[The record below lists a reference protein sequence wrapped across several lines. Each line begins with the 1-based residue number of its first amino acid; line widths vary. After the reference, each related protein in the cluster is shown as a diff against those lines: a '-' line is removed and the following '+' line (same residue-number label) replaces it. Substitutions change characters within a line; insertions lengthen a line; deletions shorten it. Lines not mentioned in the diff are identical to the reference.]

1 MSFIRPELMARL
13 HHWREPIGWAA
24 LLAAGALLTWRGY
37 ARLEPLLFVLGLLLA
52 AAGLGLLRGA
62 LRRLRLSS
70 GTLSEG
76 VVMIDE
82 ARIAYFGPRDGG
94 FVDLPAV
101 TRVEIV
107 SRPHLPPASPH
118 AWVITAEDGTRLTI
132 PLGAEGADRLIDAL
146 SPLPGIDFDAGIAA
160 VQARRPGRA
169 TVWSLQHAPRARR
182 IGRD

>member
-1 MSFIRPELMARL
+1 MSFIRPELLARL

-24 LLAAGALLTWRGY
+24 LLATGVFLVWRGY

-52 AAGLGLLRGA
+52 AAGAGLLRAA

-70 GTLSEG
+70 DTLSEG
-76 VVMIDE
+76 VVVIEE
-82 ARIAYFGPRDGG
+82 ARIAYLGPRDGG

-107 SRPHLPPASPH
+107 SRPHLPPSSPH

-132 PLGAEGADRLIDAL
+132 PLGAEGADALFDAL

-160 VQARRPGRA
+160 VSARRPGRA
-169 TVWSLQHAPRARR
+169 IVWRKA
-182 IGRD
+182 G

>member
-13 HHWREPIGWAA
+13 VHWREPIGWAA
-24 LLAAGALLTWRGY
+24 LLATGLLLVWRGY
-37 ARLEPLLFVLGLLLA
+37 ARLEPLLFVGGLILA
-52 AAGLGLLRGA
+52 AAGLGLLRAA
-62 LRRLRLSS
+62 LRRLSLSS
-70 GTLSEG
+70 ATLSEG
-76 VVMIDE
+76 VVVIDE
-82 ARIAYFGPRDGG
+82 ARIAYLGPRDGG

-132 PLGAEGADRLIDAL
+132 PLGAEGADGLFDAL

-160 VQARRPGRA
+160 LTARRPGRA
-169 TVWSLQHAPRARR
+169 TVWRKAS
-182 IGRD
+182 

>member
-1 MSFIRPELMARL
+1 M
-13 HHWREPIGWAA
+13 
-24 LLAAGALLTWRGY
+24 
-37 ARLEPLLFVLGLLLA
+37 LGLLLA

-62 LRRLRLSS
+62 LRRLRLPA
-70 GTLSEG
+70 GTLAEG

-94 FVDLPAV
+94 FVDLPAI

-107 SRPHLPPASPH
+107 TRPHLPPSSPH

-132 PLGAEGADRLIDAL
+132 PLGAEGADGLVDAL